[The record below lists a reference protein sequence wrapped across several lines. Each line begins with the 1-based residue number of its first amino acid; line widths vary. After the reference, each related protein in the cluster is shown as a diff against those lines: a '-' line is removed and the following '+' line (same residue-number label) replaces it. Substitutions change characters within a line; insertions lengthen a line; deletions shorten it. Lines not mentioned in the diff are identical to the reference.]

1 MTQLNGQQVKI
12 EGKLSWYQDTNQQI
26 LGKNSKLKPVFT
38 IENFDNSGY
47 CKNLLKKSEK
57 MP

>member
-12 EGKLSWYQDTNQQI
+12 EGKLAWYQDTNQQI
-26 LGKNSKLKPVFT
+26 LGKNSKLVPVFT

-47 CKNLLKKSEK
+47 CKNL
-57 MP
+57 